1 MAKISK
7 KVIDN
12 LREFMDRD
20 CEYAGTQDVVNDIT
34 TEILSDLGSRYP
46 YSDEIGLIDADGEFN
61 TIDNFANMFWD
72 RAVIAFLNVLAT
84 EDVDLST

>member
-7 KVIDN
+7 KIIDN
-12 LREFMDRD
+12 LREFMDRG

-34 TEILSDLGSRYP
+34 TEILSDLGSIYP

-72 RAVIAFLNVLAT
+72 KAVIAFLNVLAT
-84 EDVDLST
+84 EE